1 MRCVRCG
8 TENRKSAKF
17 CHNCGGLLNRR
28 CEGCGSV
35 SLPSAKFCD
44 SCGRPLAGMPEDDKI
59 KGQPLSSYSSKS
71 LTDTTLTGPSA
82 EGERKLISVLF
93 ADVADYTSI
102 CEQLDPEDVHHIM
115 DDCFRLLAKEIQKY
129 EGTIT
134 QFTGDGIM
142 ALFGAPIAHED
153 HAQRACHAALA
164 IRRAVKGFSG
174 TIQMGYG
181 VGFMVRIGINSGLA
195 MVGSIGDNLLV
206 DYTAVGDT
214 TNLAS
219 RMETMA
225 VPGSILVSGDTHKLT
240 KDFFLFK
247 ALGKV
252 AVKGKSDLMEAY
264 ELLESGELETR
275 IAAAVARG
283 LTKFAG
289 RERELQSLEKAFEK
303 VRAGAGQ
310 VISVAGEAGVG
321 KSRLVLEFRN
331 LLGNTSNTYLEG
343 RCFHFGG
350 SMAYM
355 PIIDILRSYFNV
367 PDGRQEYVIK
377 KTIEEAINKLD
388 PMLSVIQPPIHEL
401 LSISVRDESYLKLE
415 PKLKRERIFESVKDL
430 LLCESRRTPLVLAF
444 EDLHWID
451 KTTEEFLSY
460 LIEWVPSARI
470 LLLLLHRPEYA
481 YPWKG
486 KSYHSKI
493 DLGQLPL
500 LASSEMV
507 GSLLEGADVSPE
519 LRDLVIARAG
529 GNPLFMEELIY
540 ALLESG
546 YIKRGRHRYTLDRK
560 LFEIPVP
567 DTIQG
572 IIAGRMDRL
581 EASHKRTMQVAS
593 VMGRE
598 FTFAILDMVTGRP
611 KDLKSHLANL
621 QSAEFIYE
629 KSPAPE
635 AEYMFKHA
643 LVQEVAYNSLLLRR
657 RKEIHEKIGHTIE
670 ELYKERL
677 EEFYEI
683 LAYHYTASENREK
696 AYQYLKAS
704 GLKAARSSSLW
715 EAFRFFR
722 DASVALKGQPG
733 TPENTAKQVEIA
745 LYLIS
750 PMLSLGFPDNSLYM
764 LQDGENL
771 AKRIGDIRGLTTLC
785 SAIGLYFSIKGDT
798 MRGLQYNEESF
809 KVAEREQDID
819 LMAPVAFD
827 LCSNYTARG
836 EFLKIMAMAPRI
848 MARLE
853 ESDKKSESFGRGYNL
868 YSAFAAFLG
877 FATAYLGEYKKGRLV
892 LENGLDHAR
901 KIGNLYSLGLIEVF
915 YGYSWCHEGD
925 GKEALPHF
933 EQSISY
939 LEKGQIFVLLGLAWT
954 GVGWAYYFMGKPD
967 TALPYIE
974 KGLEIHSR
982 ANVSYNLSVHY
993 WFLSEVHCDL
1003 GNREKTRSCVDEA
1016 LRLADMN
1023 HEIYY
1028 TGLANITLGRILGKE
1043 QSGVPGAEEAIVRG
1057 IGILDNLRVE
1067 PQVGIG
1073 HLRLAELLAGVNQ
1086 SERATAS
1093 FRKAETIF
1101 EKTGMNNWLA
1111 KLKVVKTALRHA

>member
-1 MRCVRCG
+1 
-8 TENRKSAKF
+8 
-17 CHNCGGLLNRR
+17 
-28 CEGCGSV
+28 
-35 SLPSAKFCD
+35 
-44 SCGRPLAGMPEDDKI
+44 
-59 KGQPLSSYSSKS
+59 
-71 LTDTTLTGPSA
+71 
-82 EGERKLISVLF
+82 
-93 ADVADYTSI
+93 
-102 CEQLDPEDVHHIM
+102 
-115 DDCFRLLAKEIQKY
+115 
-129 EGTIT
+129 
-134 QFTGDGIM
+134 
-142 ALFGAPIAHED
+142 
-153 HAQRACHAALA
+153 
-164 IRRAVKGFSG
+164 
-174 TIQMGYG
+174 MGYG
-181 VGFMVRIGINSGLA
+181 VEFMVRIGINSGLA
-195 MVGSIGDNLLV
+195 MVGSIGDSLGV

-225 VPGSILVSGDTHKLT
+225 IPGSILVSGDTHKLT

-247 ALGKV
+247 ALGKI
-252 AVKGKSDLMEAY
+252 AVKGKSELTEAY
-264 ELLESGELETR
+264 ELLESGEVATR

-283 LTKFAG
+283 LTKFVG
-289 RERELQSLEKAFEK
+289 REKELQSLEKAFEK
-303 VRAGAGQ
+303 VRAGAGH
-310 VISVAGEAGVG
+310 VISIAGEAGVG

-331 LLGNTSNTYLEG
+331 LLGNTGNTYLEG
-343 RCFHFGG
+343 RCFHFGT

-355 PIIDILRSYFNV
+355 PIIDILRSYFSV
-367 PDGRQEYVIK
+367 PEGRQEHVIK
-377 KTIEEAINKLD
+377 KSIEETINKLD

-401 LSISVRDESYLKLE
+401 LSLSARDESYLKLE
-415 PKLKRERIFESVKDL
+415 PKLKRERIFEAVKDL
-430 LLCESRRTPLVLAF
+430 LLRESQKTPLILAF

-460 LIEWVPSARI
+460 LIEWVPSTKI

-481 YPWKG
+481 YPWKR

-493 DLGQLPL
+493 DLGQLPVV
-500 LASSEMV
+500 ASSEMV
-507 GSLLEGADVSPE
+507 GSLLEGADVSSD
-519 LRDLVIARAG
+519 LRELVIARAG

-540 ALLESG
+540 TLLESG
-546 YIKRGRHRYTLDRK
+546 YIKKSRRRYTLDRK
-560 LFEIPVP
+560 LLEIPVP

-572 IIAGRMDRL
+572 IIAARMDRL

-598 FTFAILDMVTGRP
+598 FTLAILDMATGQLE
-611 KDLKSHLANL
+611 DLKSHLANL

-629 KSPAPE
+629 KNFAPE

-657 RKEIHEKIGHTIE
+657 RKEIHEKIGNAIE
-670 ELYKERL
+670 ELYKDRL

-683 LAYHYTASENREK
+683 LAYHFTASENREK

-722 DASVALKGQPG
+722 DASIALKGQP
-733 TPENTAKQVEIA
+733 NTAKNAAKQVEIA

-764 LQDGENL
+764 LQNGENL
-771 AKRIGDIRGLTTLC
+771 AKEIGDIRGLTTLC

-809 KVAEREQDID
+809 KVAEQEQDVD

-836 EFLKIMAMAPRI
+836 EFLKIMAMAPGI
-848 MARLE
+848 MVRLE

-868 YSAFAAFLG
+868 YSAFAAFQG
-877 FATAYLGEYKKGRLV
+877 FSMAYLGEYKKGRLI

-925 GKEALPHF
+925 GNEALPHF
-933 EQSISY
+933 EQSIFY

-1003 GNREKTRSCVDEA
+1003 GNREKARSCVDEA
-1016 LRLADMN
+1016 LRLAEMN

-1028 TGLANITLGRILGKE
+1028 TGLANITLGRILGG
-1043 QSGVPGAEEAIVRG
+1043 QQPRVPDAEEAILRG

-1073 HLRLAELLAGVNQ
+1073 HLRLAELLAGLNQ
-1086 SERATAS
+1086 SERASAS
-1093 FRKAETIF
+1093 FRQAETIF
-1101 EKTGMNNWLA
+1101 KKIGMNNWLI
-1111 KLKVVKTALRHA
+1111 KLKVIKTALRYA